1 MESMS
6 VSVVSRPLPP
16 PRRPGRAIGRLVVLW
31 LALVG
36 FGLWAQGLPA
46 FVAWELARDHK
57 LGFADSRRVA
67 HVWSSEPDDVS
78 AWLEAHGTVVAP
90 LPAHAGSAALVGAR
104 YCSLVDRLVAHVLYQ
119 SHDGAVSVF
128 VVPGP
133 LRAPNGWSATAE
145 GLHLRLVRAASRT
158 LVIVGESE
166 EDVDATLRAFVTSV
180 ARCAGAADAM
190 HG

>member
-1 MESMS
+1 
-6 VSVVSRPLPP
+6 
-16 PRRPGRAIGRLVVLW
+16 
-31 LALVG
+31 
-36 FGLWAQGLPA
+36 
-46 FVAWELARDHK
+46 
-57 LGFADSRRVA
+57 VA